1 MNDLRMYEGIF
12 DVVQPWGGEVPPGYR
27 VDFLGTMTDLRFE
40 ALWGFDPANAPGDY
54 RETATPF
61 IGDSADGN
69 AEFWFEAADWVLAA
83 TEARGSFVMVTLG
96 ASFGY
101 QAVGSYRALQ
111 QVNAMPC
118 KLVAV
123 DPVPQN
129 IEMTRRHFLD
139 NGLDPADHWLI
150 QAAISDSNK
159 PVFFPIGAPGTGV
172 QNCVGTDAMEARAA
186 YVRQL
191 VEQGIAE
198 ESLRSILL
206 NNSTGITQDLVPGR
220 NFLAEIKLV
229 SAVTLD
235 DLLGPF
241 ERVDYLEA
249 DIQQSEI
256 IVFPPFIDLLKR
268 KVRRI
273 HLGTHGEKVH
283 RSLHNLFVEGG
294 WEVVFSYEPDSRH
307 ESALGTFKTNDGVLT
322 VRNPHI

>member
-1 MNDLRMYEGIF
+1 MNDLRMYEGVF
-12 DVVQPWGGEVPPGYR
+12 DVIQPWGGEVPPGYR

-40 ALWGFDPANAPGDY
+40 ALWGIDPASAPGDY

-69 AEFWFEAADWVLAA
+69 AEFWFESADWVLAA
-83 TEARGSFVMVTLG
+83 TEAQGSFVMVTLG

-111 QVNAMPC
+111 LVNAMPC

-123 DPVPQN
+123 DPVPEN
-129 IEMTRRHFLD
+129 IEMTKRHFLD
-139 NGLDPADHWLI
+139 NGLDPDDHWLI
-150 QAAISDSNK
+150 QAAISDRNE

-172 QNCVGTDAMEARAA
+172 QNCVGTNAMEAREA

-191 VEQGIAE
+191 IDQGRAE

-206 NNSTGITQDLVPGR
+206 NNSTGLTADLVPGR
-220 NFLAEIKLV
+220 NFLADIKLV
-229 SAVTLD
+229 SAVTLND
-235 DLLGPF
+235 ILGPF
-241 ERVDYLEA
+241 DRVDYLEA

-273 HLGTHGEKVH
+273 HLGTHGNEVH

-294 WEVVFSYEPDSRH
+294 WDVVFSYEPDSTH

-322 VRNPHI
+322 VRNPYI